1 MTNLFA
7 ASIHTLAVLGDL
19 ERKGCRVL
27 SARILPS
34 PAVRISPP
42 PAGAIGSYA
51 FRPLP
56 RGTWAAPVECH
67 ALVDGVKV
75 TWMSGGVLA

>member
-7 ASIHTLAVLGDL
+7 ASIHTLAVLGSL
-19 ERKGCRVL
+19 ERKGCHVL

-42 PAGAIGSYA
+42 PAGAIGTYA

-56 RGTWAAPVECH
+56 RGTWAAPVECTS
-67 ALVDGVKV
+67 LVEGVQV
-75 TWMSGGVLA
+75 SWFAGGVRA